1 MKKIFYRVQDGDSLS
16 AISNRF
22 NVPTFY
28 VIKLNNLTAEV
39 CSGDLL
45 YLELLDRRTYT
56 VGATDTLYPFRKSLI
71 FRPKNFLKT
80 TAFHTFFTVLPFTSK
95 LDRA

>member
-56 VGATDTLYPFRKSLI
+56 VGATDTLLSLSEKFNIPPQKLLEDNGVPYI
-71 FRPKNFLKT
+71 FYGLT
-80 TAFHTFFTVLPFTSK
+80 IYV
-95 LDRA
+95 

>member
-56 VGATDTLYPFRKSLI
+56 VDATDTLLSLSEKFNISPQKLLEDNGVPYI
-71 FRPKNFLKT
+71 FYGLT
-80 TAFHTFFTVLPFTSK
+80 IYV
-95 LDRA
+95 